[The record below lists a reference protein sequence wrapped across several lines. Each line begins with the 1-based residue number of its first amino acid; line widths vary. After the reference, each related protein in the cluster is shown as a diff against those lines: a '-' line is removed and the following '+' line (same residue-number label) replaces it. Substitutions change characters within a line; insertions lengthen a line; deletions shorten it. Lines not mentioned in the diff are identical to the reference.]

1 MGMIALPAPKGCG
14 VVRRFMNNAQ
24 HRTWPIISPLNH
36 FGLLLELVLVLLFLL
51 QALSLSEA
59 RMNVWGSTVEPSR
72 GKAKRFLSVPP
83 HSIPNSEIKLFAP
96 QRESTSHLPST
107 PNRYCVEA
115 ISSRARTLSLRYH
128 PYEVKIFTMLV
139 CYAESTC
146 VEVTHMR
153 MKTRGSK
160 DGGWWL
166 YLDSEVSSWKE

>member
-83 HSIPNSEIKLFAP
+83 DSIPNSEIKLFAP
-96 QRESTSHLPST
+96 QRESTPTYPPPQIGIAWKLFLAEPGPFHFATT
-107 PNRYCVEA
+107 PTKLRFSQCWFVTLNP
-115 ISSRARTLSLRYH
+115 RA
-128 PYEVKIFTMLV
+128 
-139 CYAESTC
+139 
-146 VEVTHMR
+146 
-153 MKTRGSK
+153 
-160 DGGWWL
+160 
-166 YLDSEVSSWKE
+166 WK